1 MAKRIGEL
9 IPIERCWLNYEEDTM
24 EREQVEK
31 LLKDYRFQ
39 VLRLARLNGKIK
51 GVREITQTPSSTKYD
66 GVRSATTQ
74 TLNNKIA
81 DLVDLEFDY
90 INKWASIELELS
102 NIEKSIDKLDTK
114 YSLLLKYFYLD
125 GYSMEA
131 IGKKMGY
138 TTQYLWQMKAEAIEE
153 LGKLL

>member
-1 MAKRIGEL
+1 MN
-9 IPIERCWLNYEEDTM
+9 ERCWLNYEEDTM
-24 EREQVEK
+24 EKEQVEK

-114 YSLLLKYFYLD
+114 YALLLKYFYLD

-131 IGKKMGY
+131 ISKKMGY
-138 TTQYLWQMKAEAIEE
+138 ATQYLWQMKAEAIEE